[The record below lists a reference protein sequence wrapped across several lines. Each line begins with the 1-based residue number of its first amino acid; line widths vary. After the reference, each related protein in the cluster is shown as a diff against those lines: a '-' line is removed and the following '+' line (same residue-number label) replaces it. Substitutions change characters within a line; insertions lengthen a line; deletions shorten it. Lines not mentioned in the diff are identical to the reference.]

1 MVEKFREGE
10 LYDSMAPLPTNCEQM
25 AVHPL
30 VLLTFGPLR
39 RCRYGTGI
47 VAVEL
52 AADPLVVMVFRRL
65 RCCQDDQHVDCRC
78 QKGVRKVIKMTRVS
92 TTGDMTPL
100 LRAADIF
107 YPKATPP
114 SLHRR
119 STCFTLCG
127 RAKSAPQQ
135 SVDYRYQKGVKNV
148 PDHPF

>member
-52 AADPLVVMVFRRL
+52 AADPLVVMVFGRMRR
-65 RCCQDDQHVDCRC
+65 CQNDQHVDCRC
-78 QKGVRKVIKMTRVS
+78 QKGVCMLILYVEA
-92 TTGDMTPL
+92 TGHF
-100 LRAADIF
+100 LRQSCTAAPHVLPYDDAPNRLHTIHSRAQRLQV
-107 YPKATPP
+107 PKG
-114 SLHRR
+114 
-119 STCFTLCG
+119 CQK
-127 RAKSAPQQ
+127 RAKPCILA
-135 SVDYRYQKGVKNV
+135 
-148 PDHPF
+148 